1 MGDPKGLVLQGV
13 GGLGFRVLIT
23 VLWKQ
28 VDENYLL
35 VLKSH
40 PNGQLTAQRSLHW
53 EVSENVTKSARHG
66 C

>member
-1 MGDPKGLVLQGV
+1 MGDPKGLVLQGL
-13 GGLGFRVLIT
+13 GGLGFHVLIT

-40 PNGQLTAQRSLHW
+40 PNGQLTDSPA
-53 EVSENVTKSARHG
+53 
-66 C
+66 